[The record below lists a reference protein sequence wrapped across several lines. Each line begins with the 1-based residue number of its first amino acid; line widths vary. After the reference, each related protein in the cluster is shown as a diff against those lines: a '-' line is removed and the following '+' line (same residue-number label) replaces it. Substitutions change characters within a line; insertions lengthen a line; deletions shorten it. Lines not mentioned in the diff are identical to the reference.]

1 MSTMNRKHTF
11 FATALILCVALW
23 LLVSCASVENLNP
36 MTGIWQTTET
46 FEDFRSEQFYT
57 FTDSGT
63 YVHEE
68 WDTFDGVR
76 ELAYLEMGS
85 YTFTDNEIS
94 MIEDGFE
101 DYTDVRPYAV
111 NGKVL
116 VLDGQE
122 YKLSSAR
129 AVDNTSA
136 DNLCGVWESNYGLL
150 GFTNSGFTIFNYS
163 HDTDEFIVRGT
174 DIIVNSDGNGN
185 PYRIINNKLYI
196 GIYSFNYFGH
206 FDGLV
211 CARSTRGGKDTSS
224 TSNLTRG
231 MTQTNEWILVN
242 VNYESQLFIY
252 TFRSN
257 GSYTR
262 IDWDNS
268 AAKET
273 DRSSGT
279 WTLDGHTIRLSDDG
293 DLAYAII
300 DGKPFMFSI

>member
-1 MSTMNRKHTF
+1 MSTINRKHTV
-11 FATALILCVALW
+11 FATALVLCAALC

-36 MTGIWQTTET
+36 MTGIWQTTES
-46 FEDFRSEQFYT
+46 FEDFRSEHFYT

-63 YVHEE
+63 YVYEE

-101 DYTDVRPYAV
+101 DYTDMRHYAV

-136 DNLCGVWESNYGLL
+136 DNLCGVWESDYGLI
-150 GFTNSGFTIFNYS
+150 GFTNAGFTIFNYG
-163 HDTDEFIVRGT
+163 HNTDSYSVLGK
-174 DIIVNSDGNGN
+174 DIIINSDGKSNLF
-185 PYRIINNKLYI
+185 RIINNKLYI

-211 CARSTRGGKDTSS
+211 CARSTRGGKDTSNS
-224 TSNLTRG
+224 SNLTKG

-242 VNYESQLFIY
+242 VNNDNQLFIY
-252 TFRSN
+252 AFKNN
-257 GSYTR
+257 GSYTKT
-262 IDWDNS
+262 DWDNS
-268 AAKET
+268 VAKET
-273 DRSSGT
+273 GRSSGT
-279 WTLDGHTIRLSDDG
+279 WTLDGHNIRLSDDG